1 MKKKFIAVYALIG
14 VLALGS
20 TTLTSCVDDN
30 ESPSVTAIRDAKAQS
45 LQALANLTQAQADAE
60 KIVSE
65 AEARL
70 TAAKAA
76 LKEAEAQMAQ
86 QKADSVK
93 AVMDISIE
101 SAKQAAQAEL
111 YKQQG
116 IVAEA
121 QAQLIASLDAV
132 DQATKQKI
140 ETLLANADA
149 LMNGGE
155 YLTYQLVK
163 DDPATQEVESGWQ
176 WKSET
181 IDKSITQLQLDKVS
195 IKAEQVKA
203 EYGLA
208 DVKEAIAETITKK
221 DNEIAQ
227 YKAQIEAY
235 TALKEAS
242 TREEVEAQY
251 EQAKTD
257 LVVQQNDLDSKEE
270 FASLKEKDV
279 DAVYKTEYIDTYQPE
294 NGNIKETR
302 SYGTG
307 TLSQTELY
315 KAINASNYPY
325 YTYSVKVYP
334 YPDQPDN
341 WGYEIHD
348 CVDNA
353 GNKVKDPNYNPE
365 ISEKYKGGY
374 TDPQNTSDYLSI
386 YVGKY
391 LGEEDSYIQYE
402 DIDDKLYEYQN
413 ADNTA
418 GSHVL
423 QYKNQYLNYVNVKTD
438 LLAEDKT
445 EITNDI
451 KVQEYLIEEG
461 KKDLEE
467 YKKTRETDI
476 KKADDAL
483 KAAKEAWEKENTYK
497 NQEAVKSAQAVRDQ
511 IDTDIANEER
521 ILVTSREENIENM
534 EKALE
539 VLANIET
546 LLTGD
551 ALKTYQAEYKKYM
564 AAQEAQ
570 AEAEVEVLKATHTYT
585 VTNTLVQTLKPYV
598 DNDTA
603 NDLLVDWDAKIKEC
617 NDNIEKA
624 EIAKATATGKYD
636 ILESAEGDPKAKEKV
651 TEEVMNWYIEKLAQD
666 LAAVEAQLNYYNSL
680 YRSCMDQANELIQNG
695 AALPD
700 TPSTDTPAEGEGEE
714 TPAE

>member
-1 MKKKFIAVYALIG
+1 MYALIG

-76 LKEAEAQMAQ
+76 LKEAEAQLAQ

-163 DDPATQEVESGWQ
+163 DDPATTGVVESGWQ

-181 IDKSITQLQLDKVS
+181 IDKSITQLQLDKVT

-208 DVKEAIAETITKK
+208 DVKEAIADEIEKQ
-221 DNEIAQ
+221 DEIIAQ
-227 YKAQIEAY
+227 NKALIESY
-235 TALKEAS
+235 TALKGTS
-242 TREEVEAQY
+242 TREEVEKQY
-251 EQAKTD
+251 EEAQTNATATEKDLNEKTQLASIKRSGKEAYFVSNSDGTYDGSLLETTLLQAMNANSGNNPVLYEKYNANYNDPNNPLVIDNNGTPDDPSDDTWVSGDNTVEIKPSKYLANEVLDKKVYEYENTDKTYG
-257 LVVQQNDLDSKEE
+257 SY
-270 FASLKEKDV
+270 SLKYITNSS
-279 DAVYKTEYIDTYQPE
+279 YKVENWTE
-294 NGNIKETR
+294 
-302 SYGTG
+302 
-307 TLSQTELY
+307 
-315 KAINASNYPY
+315 
-325 YTYSVKVYP
+325 
-334 YPDQPDN
+334 
-341 WGYEIHD
+341 
-348 CVDNA
+348 
-353 GNKVKDPNYNPE
+353 
-365 ISEKYKGGY
+365 
-374 TDPQNTSDYLSI
+374 
-386 YVGKY
+386 
-391 LGEEDSYIQYE
+391 
-402 DIDDKLYEYQN
+402 
-413 ADNTA
+413 
-418 GSHVL
+418 
-423 QYKNQYLNYVNVKTD
+423 VKTD
-438 LLAEDKT
+438 LIAKDKDNISRDI
-445 EITNDI
+445 EIE
-451 KVQEYLIEEG
+451 KALIEKG
-461 KKDLEE
+461 KKDLED
-467 YKKTRETDI
+467 YKKSLETDI
-476 KKADDAL
+476 KTAQDAL
-483 KAAKEAWEKENTYK
+483 KTAQDAWNKDKTEANKVALESAEN
-497 NQEAVKSAQAVRDQ
+497 Q
-511 IDTDIANEER
+511 IEYYEYLIENYEQGH
-521 ILVTSREENIENM
+521 VTLPEENLEKM
-534 EKALE
+534 EAALE
-539 VLANIET
+539 VLGNIET
-546 LLTGD
+546 LLTGTD
-551 ALKTYQAEYKKYM
+551 SALATYQAMFKEYM
-564 AAQEAQ
+564 TAQEAW
-570 AEAEVEVLKATHTYT
+570 AEAYVEQKKAQHADN
-585 VTNTLVQTLKPYV
+585 VADALVATLKPYV
-598 DNDTA
+598 DNETWTGTEWVDLA
-603 NDLLVDWDAKIKEC
+603 DLLPDWDALIEGC
-617 NDNIEKA
+617 NDAIAQA
-624 EIAKATATGKYD
+624 EQDKATATAKYELITD
-636 ILESAEGDPKAKEKV
+636 FDSTTTAEKDV

-680 YRSCMDQANELIQNG
+680 YKSCMDQANELIQNG

>member
-76 LKEAEAQMAQ
+76 LKEAEAQLAQ

-163 DDPATQEVESGWQ
+163 DDPATPENESGWQ

-181 IDKSITQLQLDKVS
+181 IDKSITQLQLDKVT

-208 DVKEAIAETITKK
+208 DVKEAIADEIEKQ
-221 DNEIAQ
+221 DEIIAQ
-227 YKAQIEAY
+227 NKALIESY
-235 TALKEAS
+235 TALKGTS
-242 TREEVEAQY
+242 TREEVEKQYKEAQTNATATQKDWEEKTQLASIKRSGKEAYFVYNSDGTYDGSLLETTLLQAMNANSVDNPVLYKKYNADYNDPNNPLVMDDNGTPDDPSDDTWISGDYTVWINPYKYLENEVLENKVY
-251 EQAKTD
+251 EYENADKTYGSHILYYTINYSKNVLNWTEVNTD
-257 LVVQQNDLDSKEE
+257 LIAQDKDNISRDIEI
-270 FASLKEKDV
+270 EK
-279 DAVYKTEYIDTYQPE
+279 A
-294 NGNIKETR
+294 
-302 SYGTG
+302 
-307 TLSQTELY
+307 
-315 KAINASNYPY
+315 
-325 YTYSVKVYP
+325 
-334 YPDQPDN
+334 
-341 WGYEIHD
+341 
-348 CVDNA
+348 
-353 GNKVKDPNYNPE
+353 
-365 ISEKYKGGY
+365 
-374 TDPQNTSDYLSI
+374 
-386 YVGKY
+386 
-391 LGEEDSYIQYE
+391 
-402 DIDDKLYEYQN
+402 
-413 ADNTA
+413 
-418 GSHVL
+418 
-423 QYKNQYLNYVNVKTD
+423 
-438 LLAEDKT
+438 
-445 EITNDI
+445 
-451 KVQEYLIEEG
+451 LIEKG
-461 KKDLEE
+461 KKDLED
-467 YKKTRETDI
+467 YKKSLETDI
-476 KKADDAL
+476 KTAQDAL
-483 KAAKEAWEKENTYK
+483 KTAQDAWNKDKTEANKVALENAE
-497 NQEAVKSAQAVRDQ
+497 NQIEYYEYLIENYEQGH
-511 IDTDIANEER
+511 
-521 ILVTSREENIENM
+521 VTLPEENLEKM
-534 EKALE
+534 EAALE
-539 VLANIET
+539 VLGNIET
-546 LLTGD
+546 LLTGTD
-551 ALKTYQAEYKKYM
+551 SALATYQAMFKEYM
-564 AAQEAQ
+564 TAQEAW
-570 AEAEVEVLKATHTYT
+570 AEACVEQKKAQHADN
-585 VTNTLVQTLKPYV
+585 VADALVATLKPYV
-598 DNDTA
+598 DNAPSD
-603 NDLLVDWDAKIKEC
+603 DLLPDWDALIEEC
-617 NDNIEKA
+617 NDAITQA
-624 EIAKATATGKYD
+624 EQEKATAKGKYD
-636 ILESAEGDPKAKEKV
+636 ILDDGTTPAVDEEV

-680 YRSCMDQANELIQNG
+680 YKSCMDQANELIQNG

-700 TPSTDTPAEGEGEE
+700 TPATDTPAEGEGEE

>member
-76 LKEAEAQMAQ
+76 LKEAEAQLAQ

-149 LMNGGE
+149 LMNGGS
-155 YLTYQLVK
+155 YWTYK
-163 DDPATQEVESGWQ
+163 RNSTTGKWEWT
-176 WKSET
+176 SET
-181 IDKSITQLQLDKVS
+181 IDKSITQLQLDKVT

-208 DVKEAIAETITKK
+208 DVKEAIAEKITKK

-270 FASLKEKDV
+270 FVSLKEKDV
-279 DAVYKTEYIDTYQPE
+279 DAVYKTEHIDTYQPE

-334 YPDQPDN
+334 YPDQPDR
-341 WGYEIHD
+341 WEYESRD
-348 CVDNA
+348 CEDNA

-374 TDPQNTSDYLSI
+374 NDPQNTSDYLSI

-423 QYKNQYLNYVNVKTD
+423 RYKNQDLNYVNVKTD

-483 KAAKEAWEKENTYK
+483 KAAKEAWEKENTYN
-497 NQEAVKSAQAVRDQ
+497 NQEAVKSAQAARDQ

-521 ILVTSREENIENM
+521 ILVTSKEENIENM

-636 ILESAEGDPKAKEKV
+636 ILESAEGDPKSKEKV

-680 YRSCMDQANELIQNG
+680 YKSCMDQANELIQNG

-700 TPSTDTPAEGEGEE
+700 TPATDTPAEGEGEE

>member
-76 LKEAEAQMAQ
+76 LKEAEAQLAQ

-163 DDPATQEVESGWQ
+163 DDPATPENESGWQ

-181 IDKSITQLQLDKVS
+181 IDKSITDLQLEKVS

-208 DVKEAIAETITKK
+208 DVKEAIADEIEKQ
-221 DNEIAQ
+221 DEIIAQ
-227 YKAQIEAY
+227 NKALIESY
-235 TALKEAS
+235 TALKGTS
-242 TREEVEAQY
+242 TREEVEKQYKEAQTN
-251 EQAKTD
+251 AT
-257 LVVQQNDLDSKEE
+257 
-270 FASLKEKDV
+270 ATEKDLNE
-279 DAVYKTEYIDTYQPE
+279 KTQLANVKKSEYLAYYDFM
-294 NGNIKETR
+294 
-302 SYGTG
+302 SSTG
-307 TLSQTELY
+307 SLLNTTLLQ
-315 KAINASNYPY
+315 AMNANS
-325 YTYSVKVYP
+325 
-334 YPDQPDN
+334 
-341 WGYEIHD
+341 
-348 CVDNA
+348 VDNPVLYDKY
-353 GNKVKDPNYNPE
+353 NVTYYDPNNPLVLNDN
-365 ISEKYKGGY
+365 GTPG
-374 TDPQNTSDYLSI
+374 DPSDDYWTGDNPVTIQISDYLNSEI
-386 YVGKY
+386 
-391 LGEEDSYIQYE
+391 LEDKI
-402 DIDDKLYEYQN
+402 YEYEN
-413 ADNTA
+413 ADKTY
-418 GSHVL
+418 GSFELAYGLGYGKNVL
-423 QYKNQYLNYVNVKTD
+423 NWTEVDTD
-438 LLAEDKT
+438 LIAKNKDNISRDI
-445 EITNDI
+445 EIE
-451 KVQEYLIEEG
+451 KALIEKG
-461 KKDLEE
+461 KKDLED
-467 YKKTRETDI
+467 YKKSLETDI
-476 KKADDAL
+476 KTAQDAL
-483 KAAKEAWEKENTYK
+483 KTAQDAWNKDKTEANKVALENAE
-497 NQEAVKSAQAVRDQ
+497 NQIEYYEYLIENYEQGH
-511 IDTDIANEER
+511 
-521 ILVTSREENIENM
+521 VTLPEENLEKM
-534 EKALE
+534 EAALE
-539 VLANIET
+539 VLGNIET
-546 LLTGD
+546 LLTGTD
-551 ALKTYQAEYKKYM
+551 SALATYQAMFKEYM
-564 AAQEAQ
+564 TAQEAW
-570 AEAEVEVLKATHTYT
+570 AEAYVEQKKAQHADN
-585 VTNTLVQTLKPYV
+585 VADALVATLKPYV
-598 DNDTA
+598 DNAPST
-603 NDLLVDWDAKIKEC
+603 DLLPDWDALIEEC
-617 NDNIEKA
+617 NDAIASA
-624 EIAKATATGKYD
+624 EIDKATATGQSDKLKD
-636 ILESAEGDPKAKEKV
+636 TTLENKDV

-680 YRSCMDQANELIQNG
+680 YKSCMDQANELIQNG

>member
-76 LKEAEAQMAQ
+76 LKEAEAQLAQ

-163 DDPATQEVESGWQ
+163 DDPATPENESGWQ

-181 IDKSITQLQLDKVS
+181 IDKSITQLQLDKVT

-208 DVKEAIAETITKK
+208 DVKEAIADEIEKQ
-221 DNEIAQ
+221 DEIIAQ
-227 YKAQIEAY
+227 NKALIESY
-235 TALKEAS
+235 TALKGTS
-242 TREEVEAQY
+242 TREEVEKQYKEAQTNATATQKDLDEKTQLANVKKSEYLAYYDFMPSTGSLLNTTLLQAMNANSVDNPVLY
-251 EQAKTD
+251 EKYNADYNDPNNPLVMDDNGTPDDPSDDTWISGDYTVWISPYKYLENEVLENKVYEYENADKTYGSFELVYDLGYGKNVLNWTEVNTD
-257 LVVQQNDLDSKEE
+257 LIAQD
-270 FASLKEKDV
+270 KD
-279 DAVYKTEYIDTYQPE
+279 
-294 NGNIKETR
+294 NISRDIEI
-302 SYGTG
+302 
-307 TLSQTELY
+307 Q
-315 KAINASNYPY
+315 KA
-325 YTYSVKVYP
+325 K
-334 YPDQPDN
+334 
-341 WGYEIHD
+341 
-348 CVDNA
+348 
-353 GNKVKDPNYNPE
+353 
-365 ISEKYKGGY
+365 
-374 TDPQNTSDYLSI
+374 
-386 YVGKY
+386 
-391 LGEEDSYIQYE
+391 
-402 DIDDKLYEYQN
+402 
-413 ADNTA
+413 
-418 GSHVL
+418 
-423 QYKNQYLNYVNVKTD
+423 
-438 LLAEDKT
+438 
-445 EITNDI
+445 
-451 KVQEYLIEEG
+451 IEEG

-467 YKKTRETDI
+467 YKKSLEGDI
-476 KKADDAL
+476 KTAQDAL
-483 KAAKEAWEKENTYK
+483 KTAQDAWNKDKTEANKVALENAE
-497 NQEAVKSAQAVRDQ
+497 NQIEYYEYLIENYEQGH
-511 IDTDIANEER
+511 
-521 ILVTSREENIENM
+521 VTLPEENLEKM
-534 EKALE
+534 EAALE
-539 VLANIET
+539 VLGNIET
-546 LLTGD
+546 LLTGTD
-551 ALKTYQAEYKKYM
+551 SALATYQAMFKEYM
-564 AAQEAQ
+564 TAQEAW
-570 AEAEVEVLKATHTYT
+570 AEAYVEQKKAQHADN
-585 VTNTLVQTLKPYV
+585 VADALVATLKPYV
-598 DNDTA
+598 DNETWTGTEWVDLV
-603 NDLLVDWDAKIKEC
+603 DLLPDWDALIEEC
-617 NDNIEKA
+617 NDAIAQA
-624 EIAKATATGKYD
+624 EQDKATATAKYKLITD
-636 ILESAEGDPKAKEKV
+636 FDPTTTTAEKDV

-680 YRSCMDQANELIQNG
+680 YKSCMDQANELIQNG

>member
-76 LKEAEAQMAQ
+76 LKEAEAQLAQ

-163 DDPATQEVESGWQ
+163 DDPATEEDESGWQ

-181 IDKSITQLQLDKVS
+181 IDKSITDLQLEKVT

-208 DVKEAIAETITKK
+208 DVKEAIAGEIEKQ
-221 DNEIAQ
+221 DEIIAQ
-227 YKAQIEAY
+227 NKALIESY
-235 TALKEAS
+235 TALKGTS
-242 TREEVEAQY
+242 TREEVEKQY
-251 EQAKTD
+251 EEAQTNAT
-257 LVVQQNDLDSKEE
+257 
-270 FASLKEKDV
+270 ATEKDLNEKTQLANIKRSGKEAYFV
-279 DAVYKTEYIDTYQPE
+279 YNSDGTYDGSLLETTLLQAMNANSGDNPVLYKKYNAHYNDPNNPLVTDDNGTPDDPSDDIISGDNTVEIKPSKYLASEVLDKKVYEYENTDKTYGSYSLEYITSSVYKVENWTE
-294 NGNIKETR
+294 
-302 SYGTG
+302 
-307 TLSQTELY
+307 
-315 KAINASNYPY
+315 
-325 YTYSVKVYP
+325 
-334 YPDQPDN
+334 
-341 WGYEIHD
+341 
-348 CVDNA
+348 
-353 GNKVKDPNYNPE
+353 
-365 ISEKYKGGY
+365 
-374 TDPQNTSDYLSI
+374 
-386 YVGKY
+386 
-391 LGEEDSYIQYE
+391 
-402 DIDDKLYEYQN
+402 
-413 ADNTA
+413 
-418 GSHVL
+418 
-423 QYKNQYLNYVNVKTD
+423 VKTD
-438 LLAEDKT
+438 LIAKDKDNISRDI
-445 EITNDI
+445 EIQ
-451 KVQEYLIEEG
+451 KAKIEQA
-461 KKDLEE
+461 KKDLETF
-467 YKKTRETDI
+467 KKDLADDI
-476 KKADDAL
+476 KAAEEALEKATA
-483 KAAKEAWEKENTYK
+483 EWEKEKSETNK
-497 NQEAVKSAQAVRDQ
+497 VAVENAEELLKDYNDQ
-511 IDTDIANEER
+511 IERQELYGVIASEKNLEY
-521 ILVTSREENIENM
+521 M
-534 EKALE
+534 EDALE
-539 VLANIET
+539 VLGNIET
-546 LLTGD
+546 LLTGTD
-551 ALKTYQAEYKKYM
+551 SALATYQAMFKEYM
-564 AAQEAQ
+564 TAQEAW
-570 AEAEVEVLKATHTYT
+570 AEAYVEQKKAQHADN
-585 VTNTLVQTLKPYV
+585 VADALVATLKPYV
-598 DNDTA
+598 DND
-603 NDLLVDWDAKIKEC
+603 NMVSNGQGGWVPEGDYLPDWDAEIEKC
-617 NDNIEKA
+617 NDAIATAEK
-624 EIAKATATGKYD
+624 AKATATVKYKLITD
-636 ILESAEGDPKAKEKV
+636 FDSTTTAEKDV

-680 YRSCMDQANELIQNG
+680 YKSCMDQANELIQNG

-700 TPSTDTPAEGEGEE
+700 TPATDTPAEGEGEE